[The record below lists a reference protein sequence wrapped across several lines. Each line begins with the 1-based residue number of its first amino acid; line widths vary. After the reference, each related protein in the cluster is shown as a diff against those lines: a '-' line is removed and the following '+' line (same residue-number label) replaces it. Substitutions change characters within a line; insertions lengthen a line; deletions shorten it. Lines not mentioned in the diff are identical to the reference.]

1 VSRSIAPMSAVVT
14 GAAGFIGSHLAER
27 LLDDGIEVRA
37 VDRLSDYYDVELKR
51 ANLALLE
58 SRPGFTFTEGDLNQ
72 IDLASL
78 LDGAEVVFHL
88 AAQPGVRA
96 SWGREFE
103 IYLADNLLA
112 TQRLLEES
120 RNHELRRFVFAS
132 SSSIYGDAERFPTKE
147 TDSPAPV
154 SPYGVTK
161 LAAEHLGRQYFKGFG
176 VPTVALR
183 YFTIFGPRQR
193 PDMAFNRFIGAGL
206 DGEPIT
212 VFGDGL
218 QERDFTYVGDAV
230 DATVAAGERGE
241 PGRAYNVAGGNAATV
256 ADVIEILGGLL
267 GGDLAVDHQPAVIGD
282 ARKTGADT
290 TSAREDLGYNP
301 AVSLEEGL
309 SRQVDAER
317 ERRSDTAVSGKSSD

>member
-1 VSRSIAPMSAVVT
+1 MSALVT
-14 GAAGFIGSHLAER
+14 GAAGFIGSHLSER
-27 LLDDGIEVRA
+27 LLGDGVEVRG

-51 ANLALLE
+51 ANLGLLE
-58 SRPGFTFTEGDLNQ
+58 TQPGFTFTEGDLNE
-72 IDLASL
+72 IDLGSL
-78 LDGAEVVFHL
+78 LDGVDVVFHL

-112 TQRLLEES
+112 TQRLLEEA
-120 RNHELRRFVFAS
+120 RHHELRRFVFAS
-132 SSSIYGDAERFPTKE
+132 SSSIYGDAEHFPTKE
-147 TDSPAPV
+147 TDTPAPV

-161 LAAEHLGRQYFKGFG
+161 LAAEHLARQYFRGFG

-193 PDMAFNRFIGAGL
+193 PDMAFNRFIRAGL
-206 DGEPIT
+206 DGEQIA

-218 QERDFTYVGDAV
+218 QERDFTYVSDAV
-230 DATVAAGERGE
+230 EATVAAGDRGA
-241 PGRAYNVAGGNAATV
+241 PGGAYNVAGGNAATV

-267 GGDLAVDHQPAVIGD
+267 GGELAVDHQPAVVGD

-290 TSAREDLGYNP
+290 SSAREDLGYSP
-301 AVSLEEGL
+301 AVPLEEGL
-309 SRQVDAER
+309 RLQVEAER
-317 ERRSDTAVSGKSSD
+317 ERRPPTAVSGPSTE

>member
-1 VSRSIAPMSAVVT
+1 VSALVT
-14 GAAGFIGSHLAER
+14 GAAGFIGSHLTER
-27 LLDDGIEVRA
+27 LLDDGVEVRA

-58 SRPGFTFTEGDLNQ
+58 SRPAFSFTEGDLNQ
-72 IDLASL
+72 LDLASL
-78 LDGAEVVFHL
+78 LNGVDVVFHL

-103 IYLADNLLA
+103 IYLTDNLLA

-120 RNHELRRFVFAS
+120 RHHELRRFVFAS
-132 SSSIYGDAERFPTKE
+132 SSSIYGDAEHFPTKE
-147 TDSPAPV
+147 TDTPAPV

-161 LAAEHLGRQYFKGFG
+161 LAAEHLGRQYFNGFG

-193 PDMAFNRFIGAGL
+193 PDMAFNRFIRAGL
-206 DGEPIT
+206 DGKPIA

-218 QERDFTYVGDAV
+218 QERDFTFVSDAV
-230 DATVAAGERGE
+230 EATVAAVDRGE
-241 PGRAYNVAGGNAATV
+241 PGGAYNIAGGNAATV
-256 ADVIEILGGLL
+256 SDVIEILGGLL
-267 GGDLAVDHQPAVIGD
+267 GTELAVDHQPAVVGD

-290 TSAREDLGYNP
+290 SSAREDLAYKP
-301 AVSLEEGL
+301 EVPLEDGL
-309 SRQVDAER
+309 RRQIDAER
-317 ERRSDTAVSGKSSD
+317 ERRLATADSGQSPK